1 MSEDRKNKKDKA
13 GEAEVAAV
21 PRHIAIILD
30 GNGRWA
36 KKRGLPRTAGHAV
49 GSENFRKIA
58 LYCRDIGVDYLTVYA
73 FSTENWKRPL
83 EEVNSLMKIFRQYL
97 IDSLTNFR
105 EDDIKV
111 VFIGDRSAFP
121 SDIIKLIIF
130 LGIGFF
136 FIYWFLIKLEPSQK
150 TAIWNSFTHADYFW
164 VGAVMACCLLSHFVR
179 ALRWRLLYGPLGLR
193 PNLNNTF
200 GSVVVAY
207 LANLAFPRLG
217 EVMRCATLRT
227 SDGIPI
233 EKSLGTV
240 VTERVIDVLA
250 FGIVV
255 LIGLLCMYGQAQE
268 WLYNTLAEK
277 SHSLPHL
284 AVIAAVAVVLGIV
297 AIVLYRVMRQRMLK
311 YTPFQKIDT
320 LIMGGIDGLKS
331 IFHLGHGSLA
341 LFILYSIIIYM
352 LYILGG
358 LIIFRAI
365 PETAHLGF
373 AAAFVLYLFGSVG
386 MTISQGGLGA
396 YPVLVWQALALYG
409 IGETVGLAIGWLLW
423 ASQQAI
429 VIVVGLGY
437 IIYFSLTNKKI
448 KE

>member
-1 MSEDRKNKKDKA
+1 MASHRHFP
-13 GEAEVAAV
+13 GEQPSALNPPMPDTPTPKQEKRNRAA
-21 PRHIAIILD
+21 
-30 GNGRWA
+30 
-36 KKRGLPRTAGHAV
+36 
-49 GSENFRKIA
+49 
-58 LYCRDIGVDYLTVYA
+58 
-73 FSTENWKRPL
+73 
-83 EEVNSLMKIFRQYL
+83 
-97 IDSLTNFR
+97 
-105 EDDIKV
+105 
-111 VFIGDRSAFP
+111 
-121 SDIIKLIIF
+121 DIIKLIIF

-179 ALRWRLLYGPLGLR
+179 ALRWRLMYGPLGLR